1 MAEWLQEA
9 AFIMNLQAKLMR
21 DYSGI
26 IDVMK
31 IEAIADKTKVVSAQE
46 KLLEMKDEQLNTLKT
61 AVQTTVQNSVEKEMK
76 QYSQALTTKS
86 SGTGVSHG
94 ALKNV
99 IKSALEEEDR
109 SKNLVVFGLIED
121 EKEQLESVVGEL
133 LSDLGEKPRVSASRI
148 GVKSSESRSK
158 PVCRPVKLSLPY
170 SSAAHQLQILLKAK
184 TLKEM
189 SKYKSV

>member
-1 MAEWLQEA
+1 
-9 AFIMNLQAKLMR
+9 MNLQAKLMR
-21 DYSGI
+21 DNSGI

-46 KLLEMKDEQLNTLKT
+46 KLLEMKDELLNTLKT

-76 QYSQALTTKS
+76 LYSQALTMKS

-99 IKSALEEEDR
+99 VKSALEEEDR
-109 SKNLVVFGLIED
+109 SKNLVVFGLVED

-133 LSDLGEKPRVSASRI
+133 LSDLGEKPRVSAI
-148 GVKSSESRSK
+148 YIVG
-158 PVCRPVKLSLPY
+158 
-170 SSAAHQLQILLKAK
+170 
-184 TLKEM
+184 
-189 SKYKSV
+189 